1 MIGATASDLTTQR
14 AEKSLPEQ
22 AGEATSHIKDSH
34 NRIRETT
41 CRVAGRERE
50 RERESSIKSQAGQ
63 KDKKKKAELLTL
75 SSHVT
80 PSIIYRIYA
89 TRHISYCLPG
99 LG

>member
-41 CRVAGRERE
+41 GRVAGRERE
-50 RERESSIKSQAGQ
+50 REREFN
-63 KDKKKKAELLTL
+63 
-75 SSHVT
+75 
-80 PSIIYRIYA
+80 
-89 TRHISYCLPG
+89 
-99 LG
+99 

>member
-50 RERESSIKSQAGQ
+50 RERERVQLKA
-63 KDKKKKAELLTL
+63 KLAKRTRKKRQ
-75 SSHVT
+75 S
-80 PSIIYRIYA
+80 
-89 TRHISYCLPG
+89 C
-99 LG
+99 

>member
-22 AGEATSHIKDSH
+22 AGEATSHNKDSH

-50 RERESSIKSQAGQ
+50 RERERVQLKA
-63 KDKKKKAELLTL
+63 KLAKRTRKKRQ
-75 SSHVT
+75 S
-80 PSIIYRIYA
+80 
-89 TRHISYCLPG
+89 C
-99 LG
+99 

>member
-50 RERESSIKSQAGQ
+50 RERERERVQLKA
-63 KDKKKKAELLTL
+63 KLAKRTRKKRQ
-75 SSHVT
+75 S
-80 PSIIYRIYA
+80 
-89 TRHISYCLPG
+89 C
-99 LG
+99 